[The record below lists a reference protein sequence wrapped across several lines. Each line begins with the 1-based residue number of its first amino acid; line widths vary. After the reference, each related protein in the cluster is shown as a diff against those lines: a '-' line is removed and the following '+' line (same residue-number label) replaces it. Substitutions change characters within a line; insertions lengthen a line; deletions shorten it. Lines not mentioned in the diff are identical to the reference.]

1 MLGRY
6 EPEFEVKLMLRTDLG
21 FEEKTFIEEKMNL
34 YVESYHMML
43 HDDGMTYS
51 LKSPY
56 EIGQGL
62 HMGIF
67 FFRKLERYKE
77 YFAVLKYYSYLEGDI
92 NGRRISSIVVPSRD
106 YRKFMED
113 RQIELT
119 DWEKAV
125 LIYNNPIASYDDK
138 MRYLN
143 KWMGQIKQIEKA
155 FVDLPLLFRRK
166 DIVHIMG
173 TKLYGIVA
181 GPADDEE
188 EMQSAIEAGARVI
201 GVNNRNLKDFTV
213 DIGNSIRLRTL
224 APENVLFVAESG
236 IKTAEDIEK
245 LREAKVNGVLIGETL
260 MRSPDKK
267 AALEKLNGGSL

>member
-6 EPEFEVKLMLRTDLG
+6 EPEFEVKLMLRTDLD
-21 FEEKTFIEEKMNL
+21 FEEKTFIEEKMNI

-62 HMGIF
+62 NMGISF
-67 FFRKLERYKE
+67 FWKLERYKE
-77 YFAVLKYYSYLEGDI
+77 YFAVLKYYSYLEDDI

-125 LIYNNPIASYDDK
+125 LVYNNPIASYDHK

-155 FVDLPLLFRRK
+155 FVQKKRYCTYNGDK
-166 DIVHIMG
+166 
-173 TKLYGIVA
+173 
-181 GPADDEE
+181 
-188 EMQSAIEAGARVI
+188 
-201 GVNNRNLKDFTV
+201 
-213 DIGNSIRLRTL
+213 TL
-224 APENVLFVAESG
+224 WYRGWPCG
-236 IKTAEDIEK
+236 
-245 LREAKVNGVLIGETL
+245 
-260 MRSPDKK
+260 
-267 AALEKLNGGSL
+267 

>member
-62 HMGIF
+62 NMGISF
-67 FFRKLERYKE
+67 FWKLERYKA

-119 DWEKAV
+119 DWERAV
-125 LIYNNPIASYDDK
+125 LIYNNPIASYDHK
-138 MRYLN
+138 MSYLN

-188 EMQSAIEAGARVI
+188 EMQYRQ
-201 GVNNRNLKDFTV
+201 
-213 DIGNSIRLRTL
+213 L
-224 APENVLFVAESG
+224 A
-236 IKTAEDIEK
+236 
-245 LREAKVNGVLIGETL
+245 
-260 MRSPDKK
+260 KK
-267 AALEKLNGGSL
+267 AHYSESQVTVNVMYDGKRLLQMPYLEHVSPTQVEYAALNDYDERKAGLLRIVRQLYSD

>member
-6 EPEFEVKLMLRTDLG
+6 ESEFEVKLMLRTDLG

-77 YFAVLKYYSYLEGDI
+77 YFAVLKYYSYLEDDI

-166 DIVHIMG
+166 DTVHIMG

-188 EMQSAIEAGARVI
+188 EMQYRQ
-201 GVNNRNLKDFTV
+201 
-213 DIGNSIRLRTL
+213 L
-224 APENVLFVAESG
+224 A
-236 IKTAEDIEK
+236 
-245 LREAKVNGVLIGETL
+245 
-260 MRSPDKK
+260 KK
-267 AALEKLNGGSL
+267 AHYSESQVTVNVMYDGKRLLQMPYLEHVSPTQVEYAALNDYDERKAGLLQIVRQLYSD

>member
-6 EPEFEVKLMLRTDLG
+6 EPEFEVKLMLRTDLSS
-21 FEEKTFIEEKMNL
+21 EEKTFIEEKMNL

-77 YFAVLKYYSYLEGDI
+77 YFAVLKYYSYLEDDI

-125 LIYNNPIASYDDK
+125 LVYNNPIASYDHK
-138 MRYLN
+138 MCYH
-143 KWMGQIKQIEKA
+143 EH
-155 FVDLPLLFRRK
+155 VSPTRK
-166 DIVHIMG
+166 GKCVYD
-173 TKLYGIVA
+173 
-181 GPADDEE
+181 
-188 EMQSAIEAGARVI
+188 
-201 GVNNRNLKDFTV
+201 
-213 DIGNSIRLRTL
+213 
-224 APENVLFVAESG
+224 
-236 IKTAEDIEK
+236 
-245 LREAKVNGVLIGETL
+245 
-260 MRSPDKK
+260 
-267 AALEKLNGGSL
+267 